1 MHNAGWE
8 SLFLGSF
15 GVQKRKN
22 LARLGTSFALCLFV
36 RRIRFSFCGYN
47 GLEKRAPTC
56 LCEQSRATTRR
67 SVLGVALSRVRLKG
81 ELSDRLSRKSRLA
94 NSTVAFAKKP
104 LARRDVGM
112 FRTTETPQ
120 GGRVTLAGKS
130 VVNLASNN
138 YLGLADAPELIAAAK
153 SALDQYGVGP
163 CASRNIVGDFPVH
176 GQLERALADFK
187 GTEAALVF
195 SSGYAANVGVIPV
208 LVGKGDEIFSDEL
221 NHGSLIDGCRLSRAH
236 TTVYRHCDVADLER
250 KLSECEAENKLVMT
264 DAVFSMDGDVAPLDA
279 IADVCERYGATF
291 LVDDAHGDG
300 VMGPM
305 GRGTVAHFGLEGS
318 VQVETGS
325 LGKAFGVMGGF
336 VAGSQELIDRV
347 RVGARSF
354 ILTASP
360 LAPSLAAAA
369 TEALRMTSADDS
381 RVVRLWENRAY
392 FAERM
397 SAAGFDTGIS
407 TTPVVPVMIGDEA
420 LAVRMSDALYEE
432 GVYAQAIQYPLVA
445 RGRARIRCILSA
457 AHTKEDLDCAVDAFV
472 RVGRELEVL

>member
-1 MHNAGWE
+1 
-8 SLFLGSF
+8 
-15 GVQKRKN
+15 
-22 LARLGTSFALCLFV
+22 
-36 RRIRFSFCGYN
+36 
-47 GLEKRAPTC
+47 
-56 LCEQSRATTRR
+56 
-67 SVLGVALSRVRLKG
+67 
-81 ELSDRLSRKSRLA
+81 
-94 NSTVAFAKKP
+94 
-104 LARRDVGM
+104 M

-120 GGRVTLAGKS
+120 GGRVVLAGKS

-138 YLGLADAPELIAAAK
+138 YLGLADAPELVAAAK

-176 GQLERALADFK
+176 GQLERELADFK

-236 TTVYRHCDVADLER
+236 TTVYKHCDVADLEQ
-250 KLSECEAENKLVMT
+250 KLVECEAENKLVMT

-279 IADVCERYGATF
+279 IADVCERHGATF

-305 GRGTVAHFGLEGS
+305 GRGTVAHFGLEGR

-369 TEALRMTSADDS
+369 AEALRMISSDDS

-392 FAERM
+392 FAEKM
-397 SAAGFDTGIS
+397 SVAGFDTGIS

-445 RGRARIRCILSA
+445 RGKARIRCILSA

>member
-1 MHNAGWE
+1 
-8 SLFLGSF
+8 
-15 GVQKRKN
+15 
-22 LARLGTSFALCLFV
+22 
-36 RRIRFSFCGYN
+36 
-47 GLEKRAPTC
+47 
-56 LCEQSRATTRR
+56 
-67 SVLGVALSRVRLKG
+67 
-81 ELSDRLSRKSRLA
+81 
-94 NSTVAFAKKP
+94 
-104 LARRDVGM
+104 M

-120 GGRVTLAGKS
+120 GGRVVLAGKS

-138 YLGLADAPELIAAAK
+138 YLGLADAPEVVAAAK
-153 SALDQYGVGP
+153 RALDEYGVGP

-176 GQLERALADFK
+176 AELERELAAFK
-187 GTEAALVF
+187 GVEAALVF

-236 TTVYRHCDVADLER
+236 TTVYKHCDVRDLEE
-250 KLSECEAENKLVMT
+250 KLAACEAETKLVMT
-264 DAVFSMDGDVAPLDA
+264 DAVFSMDGDVAPLDE
-279 IADVCERYGATF
+279 IAAVCERYGAMF

-305 GRGTVAHFGLEGS
+305 GRGTVAHFGLEGR

-336 VAGSQELIDRV
+336 VAGSRELIDRV

-369 TEALRMTSADDS
+369 AESLRLIASDDS
-381 RVVRLWENRAY
+381 RVRRLWQNRAY

-397 SAAGFDTGIS
+397 QEAGFDTGIS

-420 LAVRMSDALYEE
+420 LAVRMSDALYEQ
-432 GVYAQAIQYPLVA
+432 GVFAQAIQYPLVA
-445 RGRARIRCILSA
+445 RGKARIRCILSA
-457 AHTKEDLDCAVDAFV
+457 DHTQEDLDLAVEAFV
-472 RVGRELEVL
+472 NVGRDLEVLR